1 MILPTFSSFEIMLIV
16 SEKVNNLSTQK
27 KPRIFSNDYIKYR
40 NIIILINF
48 LPKDSLF
55 AIPKK

>member
-27 KPRIFSNDYIKYR
+27 KNQGFFLM
-40 NIIILINF
+40 IILNIGT
-48 LPKDSLF
+48 
-55 AIPKK
+55 